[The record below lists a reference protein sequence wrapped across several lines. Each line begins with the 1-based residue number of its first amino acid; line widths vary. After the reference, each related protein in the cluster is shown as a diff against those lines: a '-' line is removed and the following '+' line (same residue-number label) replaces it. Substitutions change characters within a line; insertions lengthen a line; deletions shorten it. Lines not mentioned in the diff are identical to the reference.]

1 MRLILIESDR
11 SFLQTAESAAVSI
24 VAHAGL
30 AWLVLA
36 SSTGGIQ
43 LPVTE
48 RDAMAFFLL
57 PLPPDRVS
65 SPGQD
70 VALPQVGPIGSG
82 LEEAAPAAGTAPGF
96 QLQGTARKGRRHGE
110 RGGAKSDQPL
120 GATAPFVAESVFSV
134 LQVDQMVERFESSAA
149 PAYPEEL
156 MRRGTEGQVEATYVV
171 DTTGTVDTTTFH
183 VLQSDDPQFTQS
195 VRTALPGMR
204 FRPAK
209 RDGRTVRQL
218 VAQRFRFKIAPPVL
232 GAGTGN

>member
-11 SFLQTAESAAVSI
+11 GFLQTAESAAVSI
-24 VAHAGL
+24 MAHAGL
-30 AWLVLA
+30 AWVVLA

-43 LPVTE
+43 LPATE

-57 PLPPDRVS
+57 PPDRIS

-96 QLQGTARKGRRHGE
+96 QLQGRARKGRRHGE

-171 DTTGTVDTTTFH
+171 DTNGMVDTTTFH
-183 VLQSDDPQFTQS
+183 VLQSDDSQFTQS

-218 VAQRFRFKIAPPVL
+218 VAQRFRFKIAPPLL
-232 GAGTGN
+232 GVGTGI